1 MEQTHMH
8 ASTDTRMKIAVV
20 CYPTYGGSGVVATEL
35 GMGLAQKG
43 HEVHFVSSSQP
54 ARLDLLNERVH
65 YHEVAMLHYPVF
77 EHSPYLLALTGK
89 LVDVVRHE
97 GIELVHVH
105 YAIPHATAAL
115 LARDILQR
123 EGIRL
128 AVVTTLHGTDV
139 TLVGK
144 DPGYEPVVSHAI
156 NLSDGVTAVSESLRR
171 DTLEHFHVEKPIQ
184 VIPNFIDLERFKQR
198 NPCRFTLAL
207 AGENQ
212 KRLIHISNFRKVKRV
227 DSVIRVFALIREKIS
242 ACLLLVG
249 DGPERPRCEQLCR
262 ELGIAADVRFLGKQE
277 AVEEILSAGDLFLLP
292 SETESFGLAALE
304 ALACGVP
311 VVSSR
316 SGGLPEVNV
325 DGVTGFLTD
334 ADDVQGM
341 AQAAMRLLHDDALLQ
356 AFRLAARKQAER
368 FDIHRILPLYEE
380 AYQRALQAVRVP

>member
-1 MEQTHMH
+1 
-8 ASTDTRMKIAVV
+8 MKIAVV

-54 ARLDLLNERVH
+54 ARLDLLNERIH
-65 YHEVAMLHYPVF
+65 YHEVTMLHYPVF
-77 EHSPYLLALTGK
+77 DHSPYLLALTGK

-97 GIELVHVH
+97 GIELVHAH

-115 LARDILQR
+115 LARDILRR
-123 EGIRL
+123 EGIPL

-156 NLSDGVTAVSESLRR
+156 NLSDGVTAVSESLRT
-171 DTLEHFHVEKPIQ
+171 DTLAHFHIDKPIQ
-184 VIPNFIDLERFKQR
+184 VIPNFLDLDRFRQR
-198 NPCRFTLAL
+198 NPCRFTMAL
-207 AGENQ
+207 AGDNQ

-227 DSVIRVFALIREKIS
+227 DLVIRIFALIREQIP

-262 ELGIAADVRFLGKQE
+262 ELGIAMDVRFLGKQE

-304 ALACGVP
+304 AMACGVP
-311 VVSSR
+311 VLSSR

-334 ADDVQGM
+334 ADDMQGM
-341 AQAAMRLLHDDALLQ
+341 AQAAMRLLGDDELMQ
-356 AFRLAARKQAER
+356 QFRLAARRQAER
-368 FDIHRILPLYEE
+368 FDLHQILPLYEE
-380 AYQRALQAVRVP
+380 AYRLALQRSGGS

>member
-1 MEQTHMH
+1 
-8 ASTDTRMKIAVV
+8 
-20 CYPTYGGSGVVATEL
+20 
-35 GMGLAQKG
+35 
-43 HEVHFVSSSQP
+43 
-54 ARLDLLNERVH
+54 
-65 YHEVAMLHYPVF
+65 MLHYPVF

-97 GIELVHVH
+97 GIELVHAH

-115 LARDILQR
+115 LARDILNR

-128 AVVTTLHGTDV
+128 GVVTTLHGTDV

-156 NLSDGVTAVSESLRR
+156 NLSDGVTAVSESLRH
-171 DTLEHFHVEKPIQ
+171 DTLAHFHVERPIQ
-184 VIPNFIDLERFKQR
+184 VIPNFIDLERFRQR

-227 DSVIRVFALIREKIS
+227 DTVIRVFALIREQIP

-262 ELGIAADVRFLGKQE
+262 ELGIASDVRFLGKQE

-304 ALACGVP
+304 ALACSVP

-334 ADDVQGM
+334 VDDVPGM
-341 AQAAMRLLHDDALLQ
+341 AFAAMRLLRDDALLKD
-356 AFRLAARKQAER
+356 FRHAARKQAER

-380 AYQRALQAVRVP
+380 AYRHALHHVRAG